1 VWKKTFHGVENFWR
15 KGGRRAEFF
24 HGVEIIFPWRGKAG
38 LELAEGEVAVDFID
52 GAVAVYVQDG
62 VGEGGG
68 EFFAQAADD
77 FGFEFFADAGGD
89 GVEGGDAGLDDVA
102 GAVLR
107 ADADGEGGANVEE
120 AVVFAVGGVAVGG
133 TVGVAAGAVAVEV
146 FEFDVNFIEYFF
158 QAGFPA
164 FESGLVGGHG
174 GAGVSDGSRMLP
186 GLRRVSGSR
195 IFFSARMRA
204 RAASPAICR
213 KRSRLILPM
222 PCSAEMLPPQAM
234 TCAAQRV

>member
-1 VWKKTFHGVENFWR
+1 MVIVVPPGDTEDRLVCFEIYNPTYEYLKDWLGNLKFRGGFSTVWKKLFHGVENFWR
-15 KGGRRAEFF
+15 KGGRRVEFF
-24 HGVEIIFPWRGKAG
+24 HGVENFFPWRGKAG

-77 FGFEFFADAGGD
+77 FGFEFFADAGRH

-107 ADADGEGGANVEE
+107 ADADGEGGADVEE

-133 TVGVAAGAVAVEV
+133 TVGVAA
-146 FEFDVNFIEYFF
+146 
-158 QAGFPA
+158 
-164 FESGLVGGHG
+164 
-174 GAGVSDGSRMLP
+174 
-186 GLRRVSGSR
+186 
-195 IFFSARMRA
+195 ARW
-204 RAASPAICR
+204 P
-213 KRSRLILPM
+213 
-222 PCSAEMLPPQAM
+222 
-234 TCAAQRV
+234 